1 MRRTRPSTVVRAGC
15 VCRYLRGDVL
25 GGLYPDGGVPLPGGQ
40 DRHLVQELV
49 DAGHQVGA
57 VLGLV
62 RYVMEHLH
70 KRSCFKVKVPRFELA
85 LKAAKGSHFKI
96 KVPP

>member
-1 MRRTRPSTVVRAGC
+1 MAVFHQTQSPMMPCFVQALHGTQLKC
-15 VCRYLRGDVL
+15 VHGYLRGDVL

-49 DAGHQVGA
+49 DSSHQVGA

-62 RYVMEHLH
+62 RHVVEHLE
-70 KRSCFKVKVPRFELA
+70 KRSR
-85 LKAAKGSHFKI
+85 FKI
-96 KVPP
+96 KVPL